1 MKIFESIYKNG
12 NKNFTNIKDISI
24 KNIVASNKVS
34 FGRKGFKYFIGYKNA
49 KKIGP
54 LKISASFLIKD
65 EELLEK
71 YNEIWGGKLKIAS
84 KKNLMVNLYTMKNF

>member
-24 KNIVASNKVS
+24 KNIVVSNKVS

-49 KKIGP
+49 KKIGS
-54 LKISASFLIKD
+54 LKISPYRRDKTKYIWKIYDETKYISFLIKD
-65 EELLEK
+65 EE
-71 YNEIWGGKLKIAS
+71 Y
-84 KKNLMVNLYTMKNF
+84 

>member
-54 LKISASFLIKD
+54 LKINASFLIKD

-71 YNEIWGGKLKIAS
+71 YNEIWGEKLKIAS